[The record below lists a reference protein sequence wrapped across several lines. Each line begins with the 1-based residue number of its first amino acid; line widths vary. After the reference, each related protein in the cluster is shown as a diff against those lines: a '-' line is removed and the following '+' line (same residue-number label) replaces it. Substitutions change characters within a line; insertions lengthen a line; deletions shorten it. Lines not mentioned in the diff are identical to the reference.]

1 MERQD
6 LTQAQL
12 GSFKFTPVDEASRD
26 APHPHP
32 LFLSQYAPIPK
43 NGSWNSEQRFTTEMV
58 CDASFF
64 NHQIKPSLDGSRLR
78 LGPAAV
84 RAAVESA
91 SSSPQ
96 KYFSRRRPQDAMRGN
111 AQSFFPHFLG
121 SSEHESVPSMYTSEV
136 QSSEMSEGN
145 FGYVSDANSSLLR
158 ALQNEQDSHQATK
171 VLLNQEINLR
181 REAEAETTRLLD
193 HNKGLLTSI
202 KLLQSTVK
210 HMVQKENEPD
220 AQVNQV
226 LDKDAQEYKKEA
238 ERTSINNS
246 TTDGMPLNYKISCTT
261 TSKKGEPATSTFDLN
276 LLDTP
281 DANDRSAKA
290 QLQHTLRRQIGLSS
304 ESENMKDLNGIY
316 QEKIEAVIDESN
328 KLMPDV
334 QEQKIT
340 VLQYSPA
347 FSEAVLKIERAV
359 ETMDEPKTQSVEA
372 LAVAQ
377 QKPMLELPASFLS

>member
-1 MERQD
+1 
-6 LTQAQL
+6 
-12 GSFKFTPVDEASRD
+12 
-26 APHPHP
+26 
-32 LFLSQYAPIPK
+32 
-43 NGSWNSEQRFTTEMV
+43 
-58 CDASFF
+58 
-64 NHQIKPSLDGSRLR
+64 
-78 LGPAAV
+78 
-84 RAAVESA
+84 
-91 SSSPQ
+91 
-96 KYFSRRRPQDAMRGN
+96 
-111 AQSFFPHFLG
+111 
-121 SSEHESVPSMYTSEV
+121 
-136 QSSEMSEGN
+136 MSEGN

-377 QKPMLELPASFLS
+377 QKPMLELPASFLSKYGRKAAERFLPPVELSEKENLAAMSVTKTNDKDAEIRNGKATYRIAKVYMPDSPVIEWKIDATHAEELRGKQNEYRIVDSHFEQHPIRYGKLPYRAILPLLIDFSTDDERD